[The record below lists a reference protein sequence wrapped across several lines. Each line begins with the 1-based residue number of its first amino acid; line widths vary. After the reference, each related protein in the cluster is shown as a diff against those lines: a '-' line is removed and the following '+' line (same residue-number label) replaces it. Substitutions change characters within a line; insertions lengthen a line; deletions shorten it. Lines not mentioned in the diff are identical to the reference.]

1 MKASHFTIL
10 FSVLMIA
17 FLLPHFIGE
26 EITTEASRKQEAYAQ
41 YLTNACITAASG
53 SDMSDG
59 LAFGSD
65 AEREGA
71 VSSFYNSLALS
82 MNLKNTT
89 TEGSLPYYVP
99 AIILIDNDG
108 FYVSYNEYDGNQYN
122 NILTPVNTYTRQYG
136 NDVVKFYLDGG
147 ISILDRHGEYAY
159 FGNRQD
165 AYDKYPSLSF
175 LQTEEDYTEER
186 ALVVTELIKGQME
199 YYINY
204 HNTNN
209 RLYQASYTFSLPAI
223 SGQDWAN
230 LVDAPGVLSFLQGI
244 KMSYPKGYVN
254 VYALAGSRI
263 KKSTHYVVSEDAGF
277 MYYHTPECSHAP
289 ADPTRLFPSMESAA
303 KYGATP
309 CPDCIR

>member
-26 EITTEASRKQEAYAQ
+26 EITTEASRKQETYAQ

-89 TEGSLPYYVP
+89 VETSLSNYVP

-108 FYVSYNEYDGNQYN
+108 FYVSYNEYDGSQYHN
-122 NILTPVNTYTRQYG
+122 VLTPINTYSRQYG
-136 NDVVKFYLDGG
+136 SDIVKFYLDGSL
-147 ISILDRHGEYAY
+147 SILDRHGEYVY

-165 AYDKYPSLSF
+165 ACDAYPSLSF
-175 LQTEEDYTEER
+175 LRTDEEYAEER
-186 ALVVTELIKGQME
+186 AIVVTELIKGQME

-204 HNTNN
+204 HNTYN
-209 RLYQASYTFSLPAI
+209 RLYQASYTFSLPTI
-223 SGQDWAN
+223 SDQDWAN
-230 LVDAPGVLSFLQGI
+230 LVDAPGVLSFL
-244 KMSYPKGYVN
+244 
-254 VYALAGSRI
+254 
-263 KKSTHYVVSEDAGF
+263 
-277 MYYHTPECSHAP
+277 
-289 ADPTRLFPSMESAA
+289 
-303 KYGATP
+303 
-309 CPDCIR
+309 